1 MITEILDNAYSV
13 LVGFCF
19 IFIGVGMLIIVGYA
33 YALLVQM
40 VVGSHVSKSSIMKV
54 SSYVL
59 ILIVFLLS
67 LSHNVGSA
75 FLDGKLI
82 DILSGV

>member
-1 MITEILDNAYSV
+1 MLEILDYAYSV

-19 IFIGVGMLIIVGYA
+19 IFIGVGILIIVGYA

-54 SSYVL
+54 SICVL
-59 ILIVFLLS
+59 MSLVSLLI
-67 LSHNVGSA
+67 LSHNVGGA